1 MNSVRLGVV
10 GCGKVACRI
19 HLGALSRVR
28 GAKVVAVAD
37 PVPARRAEGARL
49 AGGAAAFADWKE
61 LLRQDNIHAVLICT
75 PSAQH
80 AECAV
85 EALASGKHVYVEKP
99 LASNLS
105 QAESVLR
112 AWEPTGLVGMS
123 GFNYRHHPIYQRM
136 REIAAS
142 GVLGQVIA
150 VRSCFTSAGEWIDE
164 WRKERSS
171 GGGVLLDLAGHH
183 IDLAHFVLGQRV
195 SEVSAQVASLRS
207 EQDTAWTHLTLANGV
222 PMQSFFSLRG
232 TDSNRFEIYGESGR
246 ATVDYLAGT
255 LEIASPGRR
264 KLRQR
269 ITAVL
274 GQGWSRFKHGL
285 AGGRDPSYAL
295 AFSTFVNAVASGCR
309 GIAPDLH
316 DGFRVLQVIDAA
328 EHSAGTGQ
336 KCCMKVVNRLASTG
350 W

>member
-1 MNSVRLGVV
+1 MNSVRLGVI

-19 HLGALSRVR
+19 HLPALRRVR

-37 PVPARRAEGARL
+37 PVPARLAEGAQL
-49 AGGAAAFADWKE
+49 AGGVAAFADWKE
-61 LLRQDNIHAVLICT
+61 LLRQDTVDAALICT
-75 PSAQH
+75 PSALH
-80 AECAV
+80 AECALA
-85 EALASGKHVYVEKP
+85 ALAARKHVYVEKP

-112 AWEPTGLVGMS
+112 AWEPAGLVGMS
-123 GFNYRHHPIYQRM
+123 GFNYRHHPIYQKM
-136 REIAAS
+136 REIVAS
-142 GVLGQVIA
+142 GTLGQVIA

-164 WRKERSS
+164 WRKTRSL

-183 IDLAHFVLGQRV
+183 IDLAQFVLGQRV
-195 SEVSAQVASLRS
+195 REVSARVASLRS
-207 EQDTAWTHLTLANGV
+207 EQDTAWTHMTLENGV

-255 LEIASPGRR
+255 LELVSPGRR
-264 KLRQR
+264 KLAQR
-269 ITAVL
+269 VTSVL

-295 AFSTFVNAVASGCR
+295 AFSTFVNAIADGR
-309 GIAPDLH
+309 QRIAPDLR
-316 DGFRVLQVIDAA
+316 DGFHVLQVIDAA
-328 EHSAGTGQ
+328 EQSAATGQ
-336 KCCMKVVNRLASTG
+336 KCRVEAANRLASARG
-350 W
+350 